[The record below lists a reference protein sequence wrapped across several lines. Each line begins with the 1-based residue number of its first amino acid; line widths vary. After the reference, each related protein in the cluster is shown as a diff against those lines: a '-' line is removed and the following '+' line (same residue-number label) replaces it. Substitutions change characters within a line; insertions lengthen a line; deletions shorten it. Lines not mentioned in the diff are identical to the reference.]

1 MDDLRPNIRS
11 RADGEASVSF
21 DGRYSPVVVVTW
33 VGAPTLALVEQ
44 AQAWID
50 EAYADA
56 RAMGSSGIVLIS
68 DATRGRLPSVEA
80 RRGILELRHDPDL
93 MLGVIAVVP
102 IRNAVLHGL
111 VRALTRALGQASRFT
126 LAASFE
132 QALDFAEQIFVRNG
146 LAVPESLDRLRIE
159 RRE

>member
-1 MDDLRPNIRS
+1 MDDLRPGIRS
-11 RADGEASVSF
+11 RVDGAASISF
-21 DGRYSPVVVVTW
+21 DGRYSPVVVATW
-33 VGAPTLALVEQ
+33 LGAPTLELVEQ

-56 RAMGSSGIVLIS
+56 RAMGSSGLVLIS
-68 DATRGRLPSVEA
+68 EATNVSLPSVEA
-80 RRGILELRHDPDL
+80 RRRILELRHDPDL

-102 IRNAVLHGL
+102 IRNAVMHGL
-111 VRALTRALGQASRFT
+111 LRALTRALGQGSRFT
-126 LAASFE
+126 IATSFE
-132 QALDFAEQIFVRNG
+132 QALGLAEQIFVRNG